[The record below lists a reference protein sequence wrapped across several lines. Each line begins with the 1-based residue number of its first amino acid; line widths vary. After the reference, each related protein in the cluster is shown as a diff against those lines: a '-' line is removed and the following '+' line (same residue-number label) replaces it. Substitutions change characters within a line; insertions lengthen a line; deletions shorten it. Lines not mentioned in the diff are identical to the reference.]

1 MGAVHFTDLPQE
13 LINNISVEGESDLYM
28 YIHMYY
34 NDSILCLQDDFDDYD
49 KDDENCCY
57 IPQEVVLA
65 YQYQREQVQRQR
77 EQLRATLRQNFE
89 RLCLQ
94 RGVHIANAAAHSTG
108 H

>member
-1 MGAVHFTDLPQE
+1 M
-13 LINNISVEGESDLYM
+13 
-28 YIHMYY
+28 
-34 NDSILCLQDDFDDYD
+34 LQDDFDDYD

-94 RGVHIANAAAHSTG
+94 RGVHIANGNAAAHSTG
-108 H
+108 HWCIKNRCSYSVARCDFKKSTRMHSKYI